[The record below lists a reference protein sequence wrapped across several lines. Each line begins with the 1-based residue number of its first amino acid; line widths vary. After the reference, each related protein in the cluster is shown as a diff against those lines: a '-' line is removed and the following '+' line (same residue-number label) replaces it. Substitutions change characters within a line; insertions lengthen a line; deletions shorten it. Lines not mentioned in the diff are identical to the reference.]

1 MTNYLVCWIGRTDL
15 RAVNESGEVGIG
27 PIAQAAETK
36 QYDVLC
42 LISDYPKA
50 EIHPYIE
57 WLKNR
62 SDTPVEVF
70 HAALTSPTNYGEIY
84 QAAVR
89 VVSDLVAHRKE
100 QYQLTFHLSPG
111 TPAMAAVWVLLAKTL
126 YPAKLIESSKDHGV
140 QQVSIPFDIA
150 AEFLPDLLR
159 SSDERL
165 GKLSAGL
172 PPEAPAFAD
181 IIHRSPPMKRL
192 IARAQLVAIRS
203 VPVLI
208 EGESGTGKEL
218 LARAIHGAS
227 LRKDHPFISVNCGA
241 IPAELVES
249 ELFGHEKGAF
259 TGATKE
265 KKGYFEAADGGTLF
279 LDEVGELPLTAQV
292 KLLRALQEGE
302 VVRVGAVSPVAVDV
316 RVIAATNR
324 KLTEEVVAGRFR
336 EDLFYRLA
344 VAVMQVPALR
354 DRSGD
359 LSLLIDHLLDQI
371 NVQHASTPGFQ
382 HKKVSANA
390 KNLLLQ
396 HTWPGNIRE
405 LMNTLQRAA
414 IWSAGPSISAED
426 MREALLPP
434 PRSSEVSLLD
444 KPLGDGFDLQEVL
457 ELVARHYL
465 QRALDEAGGNKTR
478 AAQLVGLPSY
488 QTLTNWLKKYKVE
501 GAK

>member
-1 MTNYLVCWIGRTDL
+1 MINYLVCWIGRTDL
-15 RAVNESGEVGIG
+15 RAVDESGEVGIG
-27 PIAQAAETK
+27 PIAQAAETQ

-42 LISDYPKA
+42 LISDYPKT
-50 EIHPYIE
+50 EVQPYIE
-57 WLKNR
+57 WLKKRFNKA
-62 SDTPVEVF
+62 VEVF
-70 HAALTSPTNYGEIY
+70 QTALTSPTDYGEIY

-89 VVSDLVAHRKE
+89 VVSGIAALRKE

-126 YPAKLIESSKDHGV
+126 YPAKLIESSKEHGV
-140 QQVSIPFDIA
+140 RPVSIPFDIA
-150 AEFLPDLLR
+150 AEYLPDLLR
-159 SSDERL
+159 TSDERL
-165 GKLSAGL
+165 EKLSAGL

-181 IIHRSPPMKRL
+181 IVYRSPSMKRL
-192 IARAQLVAIRS
+192 ITKAQLVALRS
-203 VPVLI
+203 IPVLI

-227 LRKDHPFISVNCGA
+227 PRKDRPFVPVNCGA

-259 TGATKE
+259 TGATRE
-265 KKGYFEAADGGTLF
+265 KRGYFEAADGGTLF
-279 LDEVGELPLTAQV
+279 LDEVGELPLAAQV

-324 KLTEEVVAGRFR
+324 KLTEEVAAGRFR

-488 QTLTNWLKKYKVE
+488 QTLTNWLKKYNIE